1 MTLNPKICTYSV
13 SLFDPVK
20 LKISPRHD
28 KTLTMT
34 VDISLCIFPAR
45 AGWLLQRKTW
55 EKELAE
61 KWPVELSLLKAIRKH
76 ADVEVACQNI
86 MQHII
91 IIFHNC
97 LELVRHVFSKTSQDG
112 DNSVQL

>member
-1 MTLNPKICTYSV
+1 MTPNPKIYDKICRYSV

-20 LKISPRHD
+20 ISPNHD

-61 KWPVELSLLKAIRKH
+61 KWPVELSLLKAIRKQI
-76 ADVEVACQNI
+76 VTRRCG
-86 MQHII
+86 
-91 IIFHNC
+91 C
-97 LELVRHVFSKTSQDG
+97 
-112 DNSVQL
+112 